1 MVVKKD
7 KKEDEEEKGQK
18 PVMSVNIG
26 AFQASVFLNEVESN
40 GKKIKVPSTTFQ
52 KSFTKGDGNWQR
64 QKINFF
70 NTSEIDKAIT
80 VLQQIKTALYEKS
93 YEEEKE

>member
-52 KSFTKGDGNWQR
+52 SLSLKEMETGKGRKSTFSILLR
-64 QKINFF
+64 
-70 NTSEIDKAIT
+70 
-80 VLQQIKTALYEKS
+80 
-93 YEEEKE
+93 